1 MPLLT
6 GTGGIIHGDNWN
18 CIGVCRRGPGS
29 GLGLLGVCPRGGQCR
44 RSGGRCAGQRPGKVL
59 SDSDFADHPWNP
71 GSVWTGGLVFC
82 LNEAGLF
89 FRGAAGIDRK

>member
-1 MPLLT
+1 MET
-6 GTGGIIHGDNWN
+6 IGIALAFVGAALAVGLA
-18 CIGVCRRGPGS
+18 CSGSARGVGS
-29 GLGLLGVCPRGGQCR
+29 VGEVG
-44 RSGGRCAGQRPGKVL
+44 AGQRPGKVL

-89 FRGAAGIDRK
+89 FRGAAGIDWK